1 MPLLHAK
8 QVVFF
13 FIAAT
18 VSVVGIFLCGV
29 QVGRGVPL
37 GGGPMTSGLAVAGHS
52 EDHLPPA
59 TVSSRRSKLSAAATE
74 SAELTYY
81 RRLDR
86 GEPQLERLRSAPNAE
101 SPDGAGAA
109 NREDAAAPHARGEGV
124 TSPDAVVETATRA
137 SMPSGGCQS
146 HLGRSAGRVLSAGDR
161 AAISGVGPAPWRR
174 SWWPRGIRPRSWL
187 RTLTPQSPCGWR
199 ITSQPRNPVPLSSSV
214 ILGEVARISRCATC
228 SSGDGGKHATEKRK
242 MVRPAGFESATL
254 GLEGRGSHECER
266 RGSTRGS
273 VEEFL

>member
-137 SMPSGGCQS
+137 SMPSE
-146 HLGRSAGRVLSAGDR
+146 VVR
-161 AAISGVGPAPWRR
+161 ATSVGAQEGF
-174 SWWPRGIRPRSWL
+174 SVQATAL
-187 RTLTPQSPCGWR
+187 QSPASARSVAAQLVAKGYPAAVVAPNSDAPVALFKVWIGPYEASAQAASVMR
-199 ITSQPRNPVPLSSSV
+199 RLETEEQYRPFITR
-214 ILGEVARISRCATC
+214 
-228 SSGDGGKHATEKRK
+228 
-242 MVRPAGFESATL
+242 
-254 GLEGRGSHECER
+254 
-266 RGSTRGS
+266 
-273 VEEFL
+273 